1 MTVSQFAPALEL
13 LVATVFPALVIVAA
27 LRDTT
32 TMTIPNWLCA
42 AGALAFL
49 PVALASGMTLA
60 TTGIGVAVGF
70 AVLVAGIG
78 MFAAQWIGGGD
89 AKLLAVCS
97 MWLGWQQ
104 LLPFA
109 LWTAI
114 AGGGLAVFLLWARK
128 IAVHIPSQRP
138 DWVQTLLKPGGD
150 VPYGIAIALGA
161 LVTFPD
167 SPVMTTLQNAIRI

>member
-1 MTVSQFAPALEL
+1 MSLLQFAPALEL
-13 LVATVFPALVIVAA
+13 VVATAFPALVIVAA

-42 AGALAFL
+42 SGALAFL
-49 PVALASGMTLA
+49 PIALAAGLPLASAGMA
-60 TTGIGVAVGF
+60 VAVGF
-70 AVLVAGIG
+70 GVLVAGIG
-78 MFAAQWIGGGD
+78 MFAARWIGGGD
-89 AKLLAVCS
+89 AKLLAVCA

-109 LWTAI
+109 LWTAV

-128 IAVHIPSQRP
+128 AAVHVPLRGP
-138 DWVQTLLKPGGD
+138 DWVQTLLKPDGD

-161 LVTFPD
+161 LVAFPD
-167 SPVMTTLQNAIRI
+167 SPVMTALQAAIRT